1 MTNEDIKNK
10 LLQLYECKTDFT
22 VIQTGKKSSKVNG
35 FYRVV
40 THEIFLHN
48 KNFNSD
54 NQLMYTAVHE
64 LTHHILDTEKGVK
77 TARCHSGAF
86 YSTFY
91 NLIDKAV
98 DLHFYSRNRNT
109 ETAELIKEANDI
121 QKQITDLQKKLG
133 KVLIKIQA
141 VCDKNSDR
149 FEDVIEHDC
158 QISRQQAHKFMQMSA
173 INLSVS
179 EEILNALS
187 IKSSTDA
194 MTKQAAIQAT
204 AEGKTVQQIKA
215 IAQAAKPTDN
225 GLESPEKL
233 LKEKQRLEKTID
245 QLNDR
250 LIQVEETLRSMGEES
265 E

>member
-10 LLQLYECKTDFT
+10 LLQLYDCITDFT
-22 VIQTGKKSSKVNG
+22 VTQTGKASSRVNG
-35 FYRVV
+35 FYKPA

-54 NQLMYTAVHE
+54 NQLIYTAVHE
-64 LTHHILDTEKGVK
+64 LTHHILDSEKGVK

-91 NLIDKAV
+91 DLIDKAV
-98 DLHFYSRNRNT
+98 ELKIYSRDRNSETT
-109 ETAELIKEANDI
+109 ELVKEANDI
-121 QKQITDLQKKLG
+121 QKQITDLQKNLG
-133 KVLIKIQA
+133 KVLIKIQE

-158 QISRQQAHKFMQMSA
+158 QISRQQARKFMQMSA
-173 INLSVS
+173 INISVS
-179 EEILNALS
+179 EEIARALLL
-187 IKSSTDA
+187 KSSSDE
-194 MTKQAAIQAT
+194 MTKQAAIQAA